1 MKIGDFVEITETGK
15 IAGEHGNF
23 YIIDLNGNPIV
34 VRKDSVHKPVTP
46 EDFEAQNEEN

>member
-46 EDFEAQNEEN
+46 EELEAQDGQD